1 MDKPPFIPG
10 GSGRPSCSIAGQN
23 SVRWEVDMYYLLAFL
38 AGTILG
44 FILGALVYR
53 KNAERA
59 EAALKDTLEEYLKL
73 KKRVGG

>member
-1 MDKPPFIPG
+1 
-10 GSGRPSCSIAGQN
+10 
-23 SVRWEVDMYYLLAFL
+23 MYYLLAFL